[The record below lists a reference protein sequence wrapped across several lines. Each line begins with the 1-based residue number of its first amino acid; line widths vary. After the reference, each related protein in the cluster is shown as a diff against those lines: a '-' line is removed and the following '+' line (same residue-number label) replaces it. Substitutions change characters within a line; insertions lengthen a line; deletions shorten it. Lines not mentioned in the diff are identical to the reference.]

1 MHQGYLCCR
10 WVHLIPVKK
19 IVGRGFT
26 DTPLLIR
33 GGEEIEHMKKWGG
46 GLGMTTTLLCDCSFY
61 LTIRI
66 FMGRIIHSQLSIE
79 PYPP

>member
-33 GGEEIEHMKKWGG
+33 GGGG
-46 GLGMTTTLLCDCSFY
+46 GNRAHEKVGGWVGYDYYSSM
-61 LTIRI
+61 
-66 FMGRIIHSQLSIE
+66 
-79 PYPP
+79 